1 MSEKTD
7 TIPAF
12 GNKRDVAK
20 LIGCCLRS
28 VDYHMDRGCPYYK
41 LSRGCVR
48 FDMDEVRDWVK
59 QKHKCRRGV
68 GNER

>member
-1 MSEKTD
+1 MSDKTD

-28 VDYHMDRGCPYYK
+28 VDHYMDRGCPHYK
-41 LSRGCVR
+41 LGYKSVR
-48 FDMDEVRDWVK
+48 FDLGEVRDWVK
-59 QKHKCRRGV
+59 QKHKCIRGV
-68 GNER
+68 DNER